1 MKTPLSG
8 GSATRR
14 PLTLVAAVLIA
25 VTSSNALLAG
35 CGGNKSSESTSTT
48 STTPTT
54 STPTTSTSDTT
65 AAVSTGPAATGDAA
79 TIFKQKCATC
89 HGPSGHG
96 DGPLAASLNP
106 HPRNYHDKAYMATR
120 TDDDLYNSIFN
131 GKSAMPAWGK
141 SGALTAAQVHEMV
154 AYVRSL
160 SQQP

>member
-1 MKTPLSG
+1 MKTPYSG
-8 GSATRR
+8 GSAARR
-14 PLTLVAAVLIA
+14 PLTLVAAIVIVVA
-25 VTSSNALLAG
+25 SSNALLAG
-35 CGGNKSSESTSTT
+35 CGGNKSSDTTSTT
-48 STTPTT
+48 S
-54 STPTTSTSDTT
+54 STPTTTTTTTPPDTS